1 MTLGW
6 RRPVEV
12 VLGVEMKR
20 RVGQVVLLAIGSRSS
35 EAGPEFGA
43 VGSIE
48 VVAAGILG
56 SVVGHSDQHRSDNT
70 VVAGSRAV
78 EAVDLARSQQVPDC
92 MRVAEAD
99 IEVDSRGVLQQQT
112 WHAGARADAAGSVAI
127 HSHWPF
133 VVAASPRSL
142 KTRVCWAAGMASP
155 AKGAEVAATAV
166 RNCRLEDSHIRS
178 VAFEVGR
185 GA

>member
-1 MTLGW
+1 M
-6 RRPVEV
+6 
-12 VLGVEMKR
+12 EMKR

-56 SVVGHSDQHRSDNT
+56 SAVDRSFQRHSDNT

-92 MRVAEAD
+92 MRVAEVD
-99 IEVDSRGVLQQQT
+99 IEVDSRGVHQQQT
-112 WHAGARADAAGSVAI
+112 SRADARVDAVDSAAI
-127 HSHWPF
+127 HSH
-133 VVAASPRSL
+133 
-142 KTRVCWAAGMASP
+142 
-155 AKGAEVAATAV
+155 
-166 RNCRLEDSHIRS
+166 
-178 VAFEVGR
+178 
-185 GA
+185 